1 VAGHRLKIAIAQGR
15 SVAMGFSIDRI
26 DHVVLNCRDVE
37 ATVAWYKRVLGME
50 SEVFGE
56 YRHTALKFG
65 RQKFN
70 VRPTGRAD
78 WWSVKNDAPGALDL
92 CFITKQPP
100 DQVVAHLNAC
110 GVKIETGPQQQIG
123 ALGPMTSV
131 YFHDPDG
138 NLIEVASYRSETEV
152 VKP

>member
-1 VAGHRLKIAIAQGR
+1 
-15 SVAMGFSIDRI
+15 MGFSIDRI

-50 SEVFGE
+50 SEIFGE

-70 VRPTGRAD
+70 VRPSGAAD

-92 CFITKQPP
+92 
-100 DQVVAHLNAC
+100 
-110 GVKIETGPQQQIG
+110 
-123 ALGPMTSV
+123 
-131 YFHDPDG
+131 
-138 NLIEVASYRSETEV
+138 
-152 VKP
+152 

>member
-1 VAGHRLKIAIAQGR
+1 M
-15 SVAMGFSIDRI
+15 SFSIDRI

-110 GVKIETGPQQQIG
+110 GVKIETGPRQQIG

-138 NLIEVASYRSETEV
+138 NLIEVASYRSETEAAA
-152 VKP
+152 P

>member
-1 VAGHRLKIAIAQGR
+1 M
-15 SVAMGFSIDRI
+15 SFSIDRI

-70 VRPTGRAD
+70 VRPSGAAN

-100 DQVVAHLNAC
+100 EEVVAHLNAC

-123 ALGPMTSV
+123 ALGAMTSV

-138 NLIEVASYRSETEV
+138 NLIEVASYRSEMEV
-152 VKP
+152 AAP

>member
-1 VAGHRLKIAIAQGR
+1 M
-15 SVAMGFSIDRI
+15 SFSIDRI

-70 VRPTGRAD
+70 VRPSGAAN
-78 WWSVKNDAPGALDL
+78 WWSVTNDAPGALDL

-100 DQVVAHLNAC
+100 EEVVAHLNAC

-123 ALGPMTSV
+123 ALGAMTSV

-138 NLIEVASYRSETEV
+138 NLIEVASYRSEMEV
-152 VKP
+152 AAP

>member
-1 VAGHRLKIAIAQGR
+1 VAGHRLKIAIAKGR
-15 SVAMGFSIDRI
+15 SAAMGFSIDRI

-50 SEVFGE
+50 SEIFGE

-70 VRPTGRAD
+70 VRPSGAAD
-78 WWSVKNDAPGALDL
+78 WWSVTNDAPGALDL

-100 DQVVAHLNAC
+100 EEVVAHLKAC
-110 GVKIETGPQQQIG
+110 GVKNGFAGVLEAPRG
-123 ALGPMTSV
+123 AP
-131 YFHDPDG
+131 
-138 NLIEVASYRSETEV
+138 
-152 VKP
+152 

>member
-1 VAGHRLKIAIAQGR
+1 
-15 SVAMGFSIDRI
+15 MGFSIDRI

-37 ATVAWYKRVLGME
+37 ATAAWYKHVLGME

-70 VRPTGRAD
+70 VRPSGAAN

-100 DQVVAHLNAC
+100 EEVVAHLNAC

-123 ALGPMTSV
+123 ALGAMTSV

-138 NLIEVASYRSETEV
+138 NLIEVASYRSEIQV
-152 VKP
+152 AAP

>member
-1 VAGHRLKIAIAQGR
+1 
-15 SVAMGFSIDRI
+15 MGFSIDRI

-70 VRPTGRAD
+70 VRPSGAAN

-100 DQVVAHLNAC
+100 EEVVAHLNAC

-123 ALGPMTSV
+123 ALGAMTSV

-138 NLIEVASYRSETEV
+138 NLIEVASYRSEIQV
-152 VKP
+152 AAP

>member
-1 VAGHRLKIAIAQGR
+1 VAGDRLKIAIAEGR

-50 SEVFGE
+50 SEIFGE

-70 VRPTGRAD
+70 VRPSGAPPTGGR
-78 WWSVKNDAPGALDL
+78 
-92 CFITKQPP
+92 
-100 DQVVAHLNAC
+100 
-110 GVKIETGPQQQIG
+110 
-123 ALGPMTSV
+123 
-131 YFHDPDG
+131 
-138 NLIEVASYRSETEV
+138 
-152 VKP
+152 

>member
-1 VAGHRLKIAIAQGR
+1 M
-15 SVAMGFSIDRI
+15 SFSIDRI
-26 DHVVLNCRDVE
+26 DHLVLNCRAVE

-56 YRHTALKFG
+56 YRHS
-65 RQKFN
+65 
-70 VRPTGRAD
+70 GRAD

-110 GVKIETGPQQQIG
+110 GVKIETGPRQQIG

-152 VKP
+152 AAP

>member
-1 VAGHRLKIAIAQGR
+1 M
-15 SVAMGFSIDRI
+15 SFSIDRI

-70 VRPTGRAD
+70 VRPSGAAN

-100 DQVVAHLNAC
+100 EEVVAHLNAC

-123 ALGPMTSV
+123 ALGAMTSV

-138 NLIEVASYRSETEV
+138 NLIEVASYRSEIQV
-152 VKP
+152 AAP